1 MRVLGRRSTPD
12 DPEPADDTP
21 APARQ
26 RARLPFYIHWPSLLA
41 LIALILVTLFA
52 MLTIRGTLP
61 DVVATWWPAAV
72 LVIGVLWF
80 LASLIRRNSRA
91 LLGSAAL
98 IGLAVSLLLAA
109 QGIATLA
116 ATMVGVTY
124 IAIGTAIILRGLLMR
139 NQPIS

>member
-12 DPEPADDTP
+12 NPEPADETP

-26 RARLPFYIHWPSLLA
+26 RARLPFYIHWPSLVA
-41 LIALILVTLFA
+41 LVVLIIVTVFA
-52 MLTIRGTLP
+52 MLSIRGALP
-61 DVVATWWPAAV
+61 DVVATWWPVAV

-80 LASLIRRNSRA
+80 LASLVRRNSRA

-98 IGLAVSLLLAA
+98 IGVAASLLLAA
-109 QGIATLA
+109 QGIASLA
-116 ATMVGVTY
+116 ATTVGVTY